1 MMERSHGFGIVGCG
15 VIAPFHARAIAGLEG
30 ARLIAVAD
38 ENAERAQ
45 GLATDFNVEALSIDA
60 MLSRPDIDV
69 VCVCVPSGRHA
80 EIGAMA
86 ATAGKHVIVEKPI
99 EVTLEAA
106 DRLIDSCKRNGVVL
120 SVISQHRWDDG
131 IRELKHLVD
140 SGQLGRLVLGDAI
153 IKWYRT
159 QAYYDSGEWRG
170 TVELDGGG
178 ALMNQGVHYVD
189 LLRWVMGPVERVFAQ
204 TRTLAHE
211 RIEVEDV
218 ALVVLSFAGG
228 AVGVIESS
236 TAVYPGLSERL
247 EVSGTDG
254 TVIVEAG
261 VMKVRE
267 LKAKKGET
275 SLYGGGVSGDDALGP
290 AAAANPADIP
300 YLGHREQIRDVLE
313 AIETGRPP
321 QVGGAEARK
330 ALEIILAAY
339 ESARTG
345 RELTLPWSGREGR
358 VRQPMKP

>member
-1 MMERSHGFGIVGCG
+1 M
-15 VIAPFHARAIAGLEG
+15 IAPFHARAIAALNG

-38 ENAERAQ
+38 DHAERAQ
-45 GLATDFNVEALSIDA
+45 SVAADFNVEALSVDA
-60 MLSRPDIDV
+60 LLSRPDIDV
-69 VCVCVPSGRHA
+69 VCICVPNGRHA
-80 EIGAMA
+80 DIGVMA
-86 ATAGKHVIVEKPI
+86 ANAGKHVIVEKPI

-106 DRLIDSCKRNGVVL
+106 DRLIETCQKKGVVL

-131 IRELKHLVD
+131 VRELKHLVD
-140 SGQLGRLVLGDAI
+140 SGQLGHLVLGDAI

-159 QAYYDSGEWRG
+159 QAYYDSGKWRG

-189 LLRWVMGPVERVFAQ
+189 LLQWLMGPVEKVFAK
-204 TRTLAHE
+204 TGTLAHE

-218 ALVVLSFAGG
+218 ALAVLSFAGG
-228 AVGVIESS
+228 AVGVMESS

-247 EVSGTDG
+247 EVTGTGG

-267 LKAKKGET
+267 LKAEKGET
-275 SLYGGGVSGDDALGP
+275 PEYGGKVAGDHASGPG
-290 AAAANPADIP
+290 AAGNPADVS

-321 QVGGAEARK
+321 QVDGAEGRK

-345 RELTLPWSGREGR
+345 RELALPL
-358 VRQPMKP
+358 VRT

>member
-1 MMERSHGFGIVGCG
+1 
-15 VIAPFHARAIAGLEG
+15 VIAPFHARAIAALNG

-38 ENAERAQ
+38 DHAERAQ
-45 GLATDFNVEALSIDA
+45 SVAADFNVEALSVDA
-60 MLSRPDIDV
+60 LLSRPDIDV
-69 VCVCVPSGRHA
+69 VCICVPNGRHA
-80 EIGAMA
+80 DIGVMA
-86 ATAGKHVIVEKPI
+86 ANAGKHVIVEKPI

-106 DRLIDSCKRNGVVL
+106 DRLIETCQKKGVVL

-131 IRELKHLVD
+131 VRELKHLVD
-140 SGQLGRLVLGDAI
+140 SGQLGHLVLGDAI

-159 QAYYDSGEWRG
+159 QAYYDSGKWRG

-189 LLRWVMGPVERVFAQ
+189 LLQWLMGPVEKVFAK
-204 TRTLAHE
+204 TGTLAHE

-218 ALVVLSFAGG
+218 ALAVLSFAGG
-228 AVGVIESS
+228 AVGVMESS

-247 EVSGTDG
+247 EVTGTGG

-267 LKAKKGET
+267 LKAEKGET
-275 SLYGGGVSGDDALGP
+275 PEYGGKVAGDHASGPG
-290 AAAANPADIP
+290 AAGNPADVS

-321 QVGGAEARK
+321 QVDGAEGRK

-345 RELTLPWSGREGR
+345 RELALPL
-358 VRQPMKP
+358 VRT